1 MILDVFSKRNKPLP
15 DVFTYDTL
23 PTKLRV
29 QIAHILREA
38 IGPGF
43 QFGGQPGGNGW
54 HFISQAIAAEH
65 GLLELP
71 DIERR
76 RYDGPDYY
84 IGCMNYILN
93 AAPEHAL
100 DMIEFSFRFVLAA
113 VRNSDFAMRA
123 CLSSTRPQTA
133 IEDLNFRFREN
144 GVGFQFEDGKIVRVD
159 SQLLHA
165 EAVKPALLLLSM
177 KGFEG
182 PNAEF
187 LAAHEHF
194 RHNRIEPAIT
204 DACKAFESTMKAI
217 CDLRLW
223 AYDESRA
230 TASTLIK
237 ALIDNGLIPSYS
249 EEQLRAVEKC
259 LLGIATVRNKNAG
272 HGAGAKPREVP
283 QYYVGYALHLAA
295 SNIVFLVECHKAK

>member
-1 MILDVFSKRNKPLP
+1 MILDLFSKRNKPLP

-23 PTKLRV
+23 PSKLRV
-29 QIAHILREA
+29 QVTHILRA
-38 IGPGF
+38 AL
-43 QFGGQPGGNGW
+43 GQKFYFDGATDGW
-54 HFISQAIAAEH
+54 RYLSQAIAAEH

-71 DIERR
+71 DIQYG
-76 RYDGPDYY
+76 RYEEPDYY
-84 IGCMNYILN
+84 VGCMNYILK
-93 AAPEHAL
+93 AEPEQAL
-100 DMIEFSFRFVLAA
+100 DMLELSFRFVLMVAED
-113 VRNSDFAMRA
+113 SDFARRA
-123 CLSSTRPQTA
+123 GLSSTRAQTA
-133 IEDLNFRFREN
+133 IADLNYRFREN
-144 GVGFQFEDGKIVRVD
+144 GVGFQFEDRKIIRVD

-165 EAVKPALLLLSM
+165 EAVKPALLLLST

-204 DACKAFESTMKAI
+204 EACKAFESTMKVI
-217 CDLRLW
+217 CDSRRW
-223 AYDESRA
+223 AYDKSKA

-237 ALIDNGLIPSYS
+237 VLIDNGLVPSYS

-259 LLGIATVRNKNAG
+259 LLGVATVRNKNAG
-272 HGAGAKPREVP
+272 HGAGAKPRDVP
-283 QYYVGYALHLAA
+283 QHYVSYALHLAA